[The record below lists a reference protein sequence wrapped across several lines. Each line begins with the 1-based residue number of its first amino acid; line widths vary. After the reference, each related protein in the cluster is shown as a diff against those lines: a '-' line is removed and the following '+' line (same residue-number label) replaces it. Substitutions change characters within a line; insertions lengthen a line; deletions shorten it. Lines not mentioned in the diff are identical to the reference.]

1 MYETES
7 LWGIV
12 DDVTLPSDSVGIGVC
27 VNERES
33 RFQVLMSLLDDE
45 ALPDQINAFIQ
56 LDPETAMNIAAKLMS
71 AATEAGQMQAGIEA
85 SDDPER
91 EMAEWITRFKAGLN

>member
-7 LWGIV
+7 CDSV

-33 RFQVLMSLLDDE
+33 RFQVLMSLLEDDSIPE
-45 ALPDQINAFIQ
+45 QVNAFIQ
-56 LDPETAMNIAAKLMS
+56 LEPATAMDIAAKLIS
-71 AATEAGQMQAGIEA
+71 AATEAGQMQGAIEA
-85 SDDPER
+85 SDDPE
-91 EMAEWITRFKAGLN
+91 EALADWIRHFKAGLN